1 MKLLPT
7 LGVAAGSLALVL
19 SACSSTS
26 DEQDAS
32 QSSAAD
38 ATQDAAVGDNPF
50 KINLVCEE
58 KTKSIELT
66 DDMSAVSVKA
76 IGAAGWQD
84 DAGGGMGGVVTAT
97 IPINKGLMGSTIYA
111 KVGCQ
116 GSGGWPNGGEG
127 GDGSSSHGGGGS
139 TSLETSASDFT
150 PIIVAG
156 AGGGSDH
163 VGDHAGG
170 SVLST
175 GKGGNGEGSN
185 TCDTPGGT
193 QTSTIAKACSTS
205 ATKGRDGGMGKG
217 GDAGGNAE
225 CDGGGGGGGYQGGA
239 GGTGCSMMHDE
250 THGSGGA
257 GSSFVPPEFKG
268 ENITYSLPTGSPMS
282 GSLGLTFMCGDD
294 ECATQ
299 PTPK

>member
-163 VGDHAGG
+163 VGDNAGG
-170 SVLST
+170 SVLGT
-175 GKGGNGEGSN
+175 GKGGNGEGN
-185 TCDTPGGT
+185 CDTPGGT

-257 GSSFVPPEFKG
+257 GSSFVPPKFKG